1 MSPFPY
7 PSSGQGGGQGLIQPI
22 GWGAAQGRIQP
33 IGWGGGATQG
43 RIQPV
48 GWGNSKVDPAD
59 WLGGNSRTDPVGRF
73 GGPLKGGSSQ
83 SVWGVNSRAYPAG
96 RFAGQ
101 LKGGS
106 SRSVWGE
113 GTDRAP
119 NLTYPKF
126 EFFLGFGPLYFEN
139 PKKYKII
146 VTVFVKL
153 MYNHC
158 FKGQGAAWSAGG
170 GGAKAPK
177 SGEHTRG

>member
-7 PSSGQGGGQGLIQPI
+7 PSSGQRGGQGLIQPI

-33 IGWGGGATQG
+33 IGWGGATQG

-106 SRSVWGE
+106 SRSVWGSNPL
-113 GTDRAP
+113 GRYPMPNVHLRAWVQIP
-119 NLTYPKF
+119 PAPTYF
-126 EFFLGFGPLYFEN
+126 NVRIVAEHVESTNFGIKPM
-139 PKKYKII
+139 
-146 VTVFVKL
+146 T
-153 MYNHC
+153 
-158 FKGQGAAWSAGG
+158 
-170 GGAKAPK
+170 
-177 SGEHTRG
+177 